1 MSHLNA
7 IEAIKDHVKF
17 NINLEEG
24 FAETLLE
31 KLSPGSADVEL
42 TYLQV
47 FLDKIFRV
55 AQNERETGK
64 RSEQLSFNISLLKKQ
79 ATFLISLEAS
89 LTNRYHLCRILKQ
102 A

>member
-1 MSHLNA
+1 MAGVSEFEKYIPYFFDNRVRIEKMSHLNA
-7 IEAIKDHVKF
+7 IEVINGPCKAF

-31 KLSPGSADVEL
+31 KLSPGSEDVEL

-55 AQNERETGK
+55 AQNEKETG
-64 RSEQLSFNISLLKKQ
+64 
-79 ATFLISLEAS
+79 
-89 LTNRYHLCRILKQ
+89 
-102 A
+102 